1 MEAASKEGK
10 QEESPDTST
19 DQEMV
24 PLSEAG
30 VISEVTVDSII
41 SYIKEATK
49 LFRIAPYIIVSS
61 YFREWQEYFILYAW
75 WMNSNYMYLKIE
87 NWCRIF
93 FTFNVF
99 FLSFSRRSTVE
110 VCQEKPCIQRNL
122 LLLTPTL
129 DCITLWNLGQYL
141 KDFCPEREMNKL
153 KLCSVSYIDFR
164 YDFFDLRL
172 LELWNY
178 LYNIYIL

>member
-19 DQEMV
+19 DQEVV

-75 WMNSNYMYLKIE
+75 WMNFKLH
-87 NWCRIF
+87 
-93 FTFNVF
+93 VF
-99 FLSFSRRSTVE
+99 
-110 VCQEKPCIQRNL
+110 
-122 LLLTPTL
+122 
-129 DCITLWNLGQYL
+129 
-141 KDFCPEREMNKL
+141 KDWKL
-153 KLCSVSYIDFR
+153 M
-164 YDFFDLRL
+164 
-172 LELWNY
+172 
-178 LYNIYIL
+178 

>member
-93 FTFNVF
+93 FSLLMYF
-99 FLSFSRRSTVE
+99 FDIFKAQYSRSLPGKAMYSKKPPAIDPYPGLYHTV
-110 VCQEKPCIQRNL
+110 KS
-122 LLLTPTL
+122 
-129 DCITLWNLGQYL
+129 W
-141 KDFCPEREMNKL
+141 
-153 KLCSVSYIDFR
+153 SVSKG
-164 YDFFDLRL
+164 L
-172 LELWNY
+172 LSRKENE
-178 LYNIYIL
+178 